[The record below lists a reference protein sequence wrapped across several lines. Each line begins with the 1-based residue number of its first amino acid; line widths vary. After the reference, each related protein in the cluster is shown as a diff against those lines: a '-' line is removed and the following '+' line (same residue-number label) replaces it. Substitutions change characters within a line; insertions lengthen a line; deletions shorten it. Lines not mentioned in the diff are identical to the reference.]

1 MAKSKDT
8 TAASVVATLA
18 NLRAKIFNKA
28 AADNGR
34 ALTLAE
40 LDHVNALS
48 TVIANSVA
56 SSRAD
61 AAIQVKVALEMVE
74 LFGEI
79 DNGSWTLEN
88 AHAAL
93 RSAASALRPKGKG
106 PRSALAA

>member
-1 MAKSKDT
+1 MAKANNT
-8 TAASVVATLA
+8 IAASTIATLA
-18 NLRAKIFNKA
+18 QSRAAIFSNA
-28 AADNGR
+28 ASADGR

-56 SSRAD
+56 SNRAD
-61 AAIQVKVALEMVE
+61 AAIQVSVALEMVE

-79 DNGSWTLEN
+79 NNDGWTLEN

-93 RSAASALRPKGKG
+93 RSAASILRPKGKG
-106 PRSALAA
+106 SSSALAA